1 MRILLADD
9 DADFVQLMSY
19 ALLRQGYRVSTALDG
34 SQALRRWQTET
45 PDLVIL
51 DLIMPQLDGVEVCQR
66 IREESAVPIIM
77 MSGRHDEAAIVR
89 GYEGGADDYIV
100 KPFSHRQLIV
110 RIDALVRRLNH
121 GGQNGR
127 DHGPA
132 GRLAIGDLVIEPT
145 AFQVWKAGTLL
156 SLTRLEFRVLCR
168 LAQSVDRLVETQDLA
183 TFAWQSPSDGDAGL
197 LKTHVSHIR
206 QKLSGAGG
214 TPIEIRAIPRTG
226 YILSAGGEATRA
238 PVAANGAD
246 AVGAFSHGGSP
257 GT

>member
-9 DADFVQLMSY
+9 DTDFVQLMSY
-19 ALLRQGYRVSTALDG
+19 ALLRQGYRVSTAYDG
-34 SQALRRWQTET
+34 SQALRRWQAET

-51 DLIMPQLDGVEVCQR
+51 DLVMPQLDGVEVCRR
-66 IREESAVPIIM
+66 IREESSVPIIM

-110 RIDALVRRLNH
+110 RIDALIRRVSH

-127 DHGPA
+127 EHNPT
-132 GRLAIGDLVIEPT
+132 GRLAVGDLVIEPA
-145 AFQVWKAGTLL
+145 AFQVWKAGVLL

-168 LAQSVDRLVETQDLA
+168 LVQSADRLVETQDLA

-206 QKLSGAGG
+206 QKLTSAGG
-214 TPIEIRAIPRTG
+214 APIEIRAIPRTG
-226 YILSAGGEATRA
+226 YILSAGSESARA
-238 PVAANGAD
+238 PIATNGAR
-246 AVGAFSHGGSP
+246 ALGTLAYGGL
-257 GT
+257 TAT